1 MIIVMKTGASQ
12 SQIDGIE
19 NFLKNSGF
27 GVHISVGTERT
38 IIGAI
43 GDERVLAASPLEV
56 MPGVDK
62 VMPVVETY
70 KLVSRN
76 FKPETTV
83 IKVKDQEI
91 GTDKLTIMAGPCS
104 VESPEQILA
113 TAIHL
118 KSQGANFL
126 RGGAYKPR
134 TSPYSFQGLE
144 EEGFKMLAE
153 AGRATGMPVISEV
166 VSTVSLEQ
174 ALKHVDIV
182 QVGTRNMQNFHLL
195 KEIGKL
201 KIPVLLKRGL
211 ASTIEEW
218 LNAAEHIMSGGNYNV
233 ILCERG
239 IRTFET
245 ATRFTL
251 DLSAIPIVK
260 ELSHLPILVD
270 PSHGTGK
277 SKLVAPMGRAAIA
290 AGADGL
296 MVEVHP
302 NPKAALSDGP
312 QSLDFVEFTS
322 LMDDISKIAGIVG
335 RKI

>member
-1 MIIVMKTGASQ
+1 MIIVMKPEATQ
-12 SQIDGIE
+12 VEIDGIDS
-19 NFLKNSGF
+19 FLKNLGY
-27 GVHISVGTERT
+27 GVHISVGKERT

-43 GDERVLAASPLEV
+43 GDERDLAVSPLEV
-56 MPGVDK
+56 MPGVDR
-62 VMPVVETY
+62 VVAILESY
-70 KLVSRN
+70 KLASRN
-76 FKPETTV
+76 FKHESTV
-83 IKVKDQEI
+83 INVKGYEI
-91 GTDKLTIMAGPCS
+91 GGRSLAIMAGPCS
-104 VESPEQILA
+104 VESPEQIIS
-113 TAIHL
+113 TAQHL
-118 KSQGANFL
+118 KSHGVTFL

-144 EEGFKMLAE
+144 EEGFRMLYE
-153 AGRATGMPVISEV
+153 AGQATGMPIVSEV
-166 VSTVSLEQ
+166 VSEASLDE
-174 ALKHVDIV
+174 ALKYLDIV

-195 KEIGKL
+195 KKIGKL
-201 KIPVLLKRGL
+201 NIPVLLKRGL

-218 LNAAEHIMSGGNYNV
+218 LNAAEHIMNGGNYNV

-251 DLSAIPIVK
+251 DLSAVPLIK
-260 ELSHLPILVD
+260 ELSHLPVMVD

-277 SKLVAPMGRAAIA
+277 SKLVAPMSRAAIA

-312 QSLDFVEFTS
+312 QSLDFGHFDA
-322 LMDDISKIAGIVG
+322 LMSDLVKIAGIMN
-335 RKI
+335 REI

>member
-1 MIIVMKTGASQ
+1 MIIVMKPEATQ
-12 SQIDGIE
+12 VEIDGIE
-19 NFLKNSGF
+19 SFLKNLGY
-27 GVHISVGTERT
+27 GVHISVGKERT

-43 GDERVLAASPLEV
+43 GDERDLAVSPLEV
-56 MPGVDK
+56 LPGVDR
-62 VMPVVETY
+62 VLAILESY
-70 KLVSRN
+70 KLASRN
-76 FKPETTV
+76 FKHESTV
-83 IKVKDQEI
+83 ITIKGHEI
-91 GTDKLTIMAGPCS
+91 GGKTLAIMAGPCS
-104 VESPEQILA
+104 VESPEQITS
-113 TAIHL
+113 TAQHL
-118 KSQGANFL
+118 KSHGVTFL

-144 EEGFKMLAE
+144 EEGFKMLYE
-153 AGRATGMPVISEV
+153 AGQATGMPIVSEV
-166 VSTVSLEQ
+166 VSEASLDK
-174 ALKHVDIV
+174 ALKYLDIV

-195 KEIGKL
+195 KTIGKL
-201 KIPVLLKRGL
+201 TIPVLLKRGL

-218 LNAAEHIMSGGNYNV
+218 LNAAEHIMSCGNHNV

-251 DLSAIPIVK
+251 DLSAIPLIK
-260 ELSHLPILVD
+260 ELSHLPVLVD

-277 SKLVAPMGRAAIA
+277 SKLVAPMSRAAIA

-312 QSLDFVEFTS
+312 QSLDFAHFDS
-322 LMDDISKIAGIVG
+322 LMTDLIKIAGIMN
-335 RKI
+335 REI